1 MQSAFLF
8 LYQELSVNFFGSAFI
23 FLIKPI
29 DTVGK

>member
-1 MQSAFLF
+1 MQSAFIF
-8 LYQELSVNFFGSAFI
+8 VSGIVGQFFGSAFI